1 MINMAKWK
9 YGILFLISAVVLAF
23 IVDLVMIFKMGRI
36 IAAPFSLVM
45 FYITLFLAFAI
56 LFGAI
61 GFLAGTIIGLIA
73 EKIKR

>member
-1 MINMAKWK
+1 MVRWK
-9 YGILFLISAVVLAF
+9 YGTLFLISAIVLAF
-23 IVDLVMIFKMGRI
+23 IVELVMIFKLGKI

-61 GFLAGTIIGLIA
+61 GFLAGTIIGLIV
-73 EKIKR
+73 EKIRR